1 MSLPINID
9 TLVHG
14 NAVEWER
21 LEFKRGWNPEEVAH
35 TMCAFANDI
44 NNWGGGYIVVGID
57 EQEGLDMQIMHL
69 KMIIVV
75 LSGLTLK
82 PLPNFRS
89 GFFIPKYFLPI
100 QELLYLL

>member
-1 MSLPINID
+1 MN
-9 TLVHG
+9 
-14 NAVEWER
+14 
-21 LEFKRGWNPEEVAH
+21 
-35 TMCAFANDI
+35 C
-44 NNWGGGYIVVGID
+44 
-57 EQEGLDMQIMHL
+57 QHL